1 MFIVMCNVSTLGQ
14 GNTPIHGRVEI
25 VANQHDDQVHARL
38 MILGKE
44 VLVSIMLQFYTVTGK
59 SA

>member
-1 MFIVMCNVSTLGQ
+1 MCNVFTLGQ

-25 VANQHDDQVHARL
+25 VPNQHDDQVHARL